1 MRPAEKKS
9 NEKAVFFLHIPKCA
23 GTTLTEEIIKKKF
36 KPHESIIFYEHGT
49 GALIDRLKG
58 MSQKEQRKI
67 KCIAGHF
74 AFGIH
79 RYYTAGPATY
89 VTLLRDPIE
98 RVISHY
104 YFVLRRKDH
113 YLHKIVKKEGYT
125 LEEYVENKL
134 TVELNNGQTRIL
146 AGIGWGAEFGKCTG
160 TMFEKAKENL
170 ETYFTVVGLSER
182 FDDFLELLNRK
193 IGWEIPE
200 YQNRNV
206 RQRGR
211 GTTGIDCKTLEVIR
225 KYNRF
230 DIELYNYARSIFSLE
245 LDNKG
250 IKRNFGHG

>member
-1 MRPAEKKS
+1 LRPAEKKS

-36 KPHESIIFYEHGT
+36 KPHQSIIFYEHGT
-49 GALIDRLKG
+49 EVLIDRLKG
-58 MSQKEQRKI
+58 MSRKEQEKI

-79 RYYTAGPATY
+79 RYYTVGPVTY
-89 VTLLRDPIE
+89 ITLLRDPIE

-104 YFVLRRKDH
+104 YFVLRREEH
-113 YLHKIVKKEGYT
+113 YLHKIVKEKNYT

-146 AGIGWGAEFGKCTG
+146 AGIGWGAEFGKCPS

-170 ETYFTVVGLSER
+170 ETYFTAVGISER
-182 FDDFLELLNRK
+182 FDGFLELLNHK
-193 IGWEIPE
+193 MGWEIPE

-206 RQRGR
+206 RQQNSRA
-211 GTTGIDCKTLEVIR
+211 TEIDNKTLEVIR

-230 DIELYNYARSIFSLE
+230 DIELYKYVQSFFSIE
-245 LDNKG
+245 LDKYL
-250 IKRNFGHG
+250 I